1 MKITKSELNKI
12 NRLTEGGEGII
23 YEYGNDI
30 LKIYKS
36 NVNLDSKEKK
46 VKALISK
53 SLPPEVICPKELA
66 YDAKN
71 KFIGYVMPRADGDEI
86 KCFTNKKYLKSYNI
100 TTQDLLQILT
110 KIKAVVEELH
120 KQNIIIGDLNDQN
133 ILVDKYRNIHFLDCD
148 SWAIGGEK
156 CEVIMDLY
164 RDPLLKGDDFTVD
177 TDTFALSVL
186 IWKTLTRI
194 HPYGGTL
201 DPDIDIMERM
211 QKGITVINNPD
222 VKIPRT
228 IKSWANLSP
237 KLILSLDKIFE
248 NKSRELKDELEEMNR
263 NLKYCGID
271 GEFYYGFFDK
281 CPLCSSGAR
290 VLMKPV
296 SQGMVGGLM
305 LYPLLD
311 DDMVKLI
318 LNEQLF
324 ISSKDRILDMDS
336 HDYGQFIQG
345 VRYYLMDIAGK
356 KSLVEEYDDHF
367 DFEVGQKYSIPKKYK
382 TNIIVDKDQIY
393 FLTNKDALAKLS
405 VTPSGNQ
412 MTIIQHTGYDAY
424 FAIEDGHHC
433 IINKYDGKLI
443 ICVDGY
449 NVELPYAYKVIGYGL
464 HYDKVTDK
472 WLVLL
477 ENSSGSFNTYILK
490 KTMEYENDK
499 LKYQGSLANIC
510 FSNGT
515 IYIPLDNKFRGYN
528 PSKQAFKDFDCGIVS
543 PDSRLIKQKNSFL
556 IVNDENIYKLGK

>member
-1 MKITKSELNKI
+1 MKITKSELNKL

-53 SLPPEVICPKELA
+53 SLPPEVICPKEPA

-133 ILVDKYRNIHFLDCD
+133 ILVDKHRNIHFLDCD
-148 SWAIGGEK
+148 SWSIGGEK

-164 RDPLLKGDDFTVD
+164 RDPLLKGNDFTIE
-177 TDTFALSVL
+177 TDTYALSVL

-237 KLILSLDKIFE
+237 QLVLSLDRIFE
-248 NKSRELKDELEEMNR
+248 NKSRELKDELEDMNQ
-263 NLKYCGID
+263 NLKYCGVD
-271 GEFYYGFFDK
+271 SEFYYGKFDK
-281 CPLCSSGAR
+281 CPLCCSGAK
-290 VLMKPV
+290 VLIKPV
-296 SQGMVGGLM
+296 SQGVVGGLM
-305 LYPLLD
+305 LYNLLD
-311 DDMVKLI
+311 ENMVKI
-318 LNEQLF
+318 VLNEQLF
-324 ISSKDRILDMDS
+324 IDNQGKLLDLDK
-336 HDYGQFIQG
+336 HDYGAFVKG
-345 VRYYLMDIAGK
+345 VKYHFLMVAGQK
-356 KSLVEEYDDHF
+356 HLVEEYDDHINF
-367 DFEVGQKYSIPKKYK
+367 TIGQTYSLLKKYK
-382 TNIIVDKDQIY
+382 TNILVEKDTIY
-393 FLTNKDALAKLS
+393 YISSKDTLTKIA
-405 VTPSGNQ
+405 VTSSGNQ
-412 MTIIQHTGYDAY
+412 LTTIQHCSYEAY
-424 FAIEDGHHC
+424 FHVDDGHYC
-433 IINKYDGKLI
+433 IVNKYDGKLI
-443 ICVDGY
+443 ICADGY
-449 NVELPYAYKVIGYGL
+449 NIEIPYAGKLIGYGL
-464 HYDKVTDK
+464 HYDSVSDK
-472 WLVLL
+472 WLVLV
-477 ENSSGSFNTYILK
+477 ESSSGVVSTFILK
-490 KTMEYENDK
+490 KSLEYQNDK

-515 IYIPLDNKFRGYN
+515 IYIPLDGKFRGYN
-528 PSKQAFKDFDCGIVS
+528 PSKQAFKDFDCGVIS